1 MRHVGVSTLEFLD
14 HPDGLVQSDLRL
26 RRDLAAAIRRHKP
39 QMLLSIN
46 FRPSWGGP
54 SWNHADHR
62 NVGSALLDAV
72 RDASNP
78 WLFTD
83 TDDGAWDGAHRV
95 AFGSSPLATHFVE
108 LDSDHLAA
116 GVESLRCRRERLPQ
130 RTGRRRHV
138 GSGQF
143 LVTNAHE
150 AGRLAGVERAVTFEI
165 IEL

>member
-1 MRHVGVSTLEFLD
+1 MRPVGVSTLEFLD

-116 GVESLRCRRERLPQ
+116 GVESLRCHNVYLSELGDDGMSDPAE
-130 RTGRRRHV
+130 
-138 GSGQF
+138 F